1 MKIGMTSP
9 AIPSRF
15 GSTTP
20 SAGALSCYNLPF
32 RDHVTHEA
40 RIVQKRFDGGR
51 VAQREPARLCADARS
66 AAAV

>member
-32 RDHVTHEA
+32 RDHVTHEV

-51 VAQREPARLCADARS
+51 VA
-66 AAAV
+66 